1 MLAQWRQTQQ
11 CCCDGNLF
19 ARKPS
24 TSLDK
29 GCLARR
35 HARQDLD
42 QRHPHQL
49 GECHKNL
56 ANHLFSIDAL
66 HTLFYGWRSASLHCR
81 LKRYQQPDS
90 SLELIFTPFAPSPPQ
105 YSCKPLLLVII
116 SSSSSF
122 SLAVASSSSRLPSPH
137 SFSAAWAKKSCLE
150 IRIKKKTETANLLN
164 GRLEWTIKANDNADT
179 QDNLNSLWWHQCSWY
194 VASMLM
200 FTSSSSSSRRTV
212 QPWSFACRHWW

>member
-11 CCCDGNLF
+11 CCCAGNLF
-19 ARKPS
+19 ARKLS
-24 TSLDK
+24 TSLDR

-105 YSCKPLLLVII
+105 YSCKPLHLLLLLLLTCCCLFQLSPAV
-116 SSSSSF
+116 SSLF
-122 SLAVASSSSRLPSPH
+122 
-137 SFSAAWAKKSCLE
+137 F
-150 IRIKKKTETANLLN
+150 
-164 GRLEWTIKANDNADT
+164 GRLSEEILFGNQNQEKDGDGELVEWAIGMNN
-179 QDNLNSLWWHQCSWY
+179 QS
-194 VASMLM
+194 
-200 FTSSSSSSRRTV
+200 
-212 QPWSFACRHWW
+212 

>member
-11 CCCDGNLF
+11 YCCDGNLF
-19 ARKPS
+19 ARKLS
-24 TSLDK
+24 TSLAR

-105 YSCKPLLLVII
+105 YSCKPLHLLLLLLLLLRLLLLTCCCLFQLSPAV
-116 SSSSSF
+116 SSLF
-122 SLAVASSSSRLPSPH
+122 
-137 SFSAAWAKKSCLE
+137 F
-150 IRIKKKTETANLLN
+150 
-164 GRLEWTIKANDNADT
+164 GRLSEEILFGNQNQEKDGDGELVEWAIGMNN
-179 QDNLNSLWWHQCSWY
+179 QS
-194 VASMLM
+194 
-200 FTSSSSSSRRTV
+200 
-212 QPWSFACRHWW
+212 

>member
-24 TSLDK
+24 TSLDR

-105 YSCKPLLLVII
+105 YSCKPLHLLHLLHLPLLLITCYCLFQLSPAV
-116 SSSSSF
+116 SSLF
-122 SLAVASSSSRLPSPH
+122 
-137 SFSAAWAKKSCLE
+137 F
-150 IRIKKKTETANLLN
+150 
-164 GRLEWTIKANDNADT
+164 GRLSEE
-179 QDNLNSLWWHQCSWY
+179 SLFWKSE
-194 VASMLM
+194 SRKRLR
-200 FTSSSSSSRRTV
+200 RRTC
-212 QPWSFACRHWW
+212 WMIGMISHS

>member
-19 ARKPS
+19 ARKLS
-24 TSLDK
+24 TSLGK

-105 YSCKPLLLVII
+105 YSCKPLHLLLLLLLLTCCCLFQLSPAV
-116 SSSSSF
+116 SSLF
-122 SLAVASSSSRLPSPH
+122 
-137 SFSAAWAKKSCLE
+137 F
-150 IRIKKKTETANLLN
+150 
-164 GRLEWTIKANDNADT
+164 GRLGEEILFENQNQEKDGDGELVEWAIGMNN
-179 QDNLNSLWWHQCSWY
+179 QS
-194 VASMLM
+194 
-200 FTSSSSSSRRTV
+200 
-212 QPWSFACRHWW
+212 